1 MNDVPA
7 LPALPA
13 SAFHAIAEDEL
24 VAITGY
30 QRPSLQLDWLN
41 RNGWKY
47 VLTGAR
53 RPVVG
58 RVYARMK
65 LAGVTPSA
73 VNPAAETWTLDLANV
88 S

>member
-1 MNDVPA
+1 MMEFQSETLA
-7 LPALPA
+7 
-13 SAFHAIAEDEL
+13 DEEL
-24 VAITGY
+24 ATITGY
-30 QRPSLQLDWLN
+30 QIPSKQIQWLTDN
-41 RNGWKY
+41 HWEH
-47 VLTGAR
+47 VLTAAR
-53 RPVVG
+53 RPIVG